1 MSCLPPSRY
10 WSYIGGLGLP
20 FLFSLA
26 FLSYQKLSSYFSSV
40 RSVCFGWSSCSF
52 WRGWDGRSAA
62 NFNIFANKLSAI
74 PLRAWST
81 ATFGNGCWPTTRP
94 RASVDLLAVML
105 IDIDN
110 FKSYNDRYGH
120 LLGDEIIQEV
130 AFHLVKIVRS
140 TDTVGRYGGEEF
152 VILVPDVDIPKARLI
167 GERLVRDPPSYEKLG
182 RSQPH
187 RAGANHFHRRD
198 RRRCAEHPF
207 PHRAHWPGRSS
218 DVCRQACR
226 QLRRLR
232 VLTHR
237 IAFFFK
243 ISVDSS
249 PSYVLPY
256 PRV

>member
-26 FLSYQKLSSYFSSV
+26 FLSYQKLSSYFV
-40 RSVCFGWSSCSF
+40 GQERLLWLVLMLLLAGVGWSIGRQFQHLCQQAQCDPLTGLVNRNF
-52 WRGWDGRSAA
+52 WERVLA
-62 NFNIFANKLSAI
+62 NY
-74 PLRAWST
+74 T
-81 ATFGNGCWPTTRP
+81 APGKRRP
-94 RASVDLLAVML
+94 LAVML

-167 GERLVRDPPSYEKLG
+167 GERLVREIPLRMKSWAEANHIEPVPTISIGVTVADARSTHSPTELIG
-182 RSQPH
+182 RADQAMYAAK
-187 RAGANHFHRRD
+187 RAGN
-198 RRRCAEHPF
+198 
-207 PHRAHWPGRSS
+207 
-218 DVCRQACR
+218 
-226 QLRRLR
+226 
-232 VLTHR
+232 
-237 IAFFFK
+237 
-243 ISVDSS
+243 SVA
-249 PSYVLPY
+249 YVY
-256 PRV
+256 